1 MEERFSSYLSE
12 IGLLNETDSSS
23 IIKKDD
29 KASNKSFQDT
39 SFECLKNYFDNL
51 DEEQKKYMSLYIPTK
66 YIKISEKVKKTK
78 LKSIIIQLVLRNKN
92 FLLKYFLLWKNNII
106 ILKALCNYNYNTN
119 NMSQSGN
126 KNEIN
131 ERDNSDLNSGEN
143 LFNNI
148 ANKYLGEQ
156 NKNNNINIDELKDN
170 VSAYNIVNIDK
181 NVDVDN
187 KHITN
192 SEEEERIKN
201 NKSNENYES
210 NPISFGNKKMNIKN
224 NSIDENENDNFN
236 KYINPKNTKNMNK
249 KNKNAKDYLKSYYYK
264 DNNKSINQIKKK
276 MNLNSYKTIST
287 NNSKK
292 QINRNQYNINNNLN
306 YNTIRNT
313 NNTKTNLHTSLE
325 EKEIKELQECTF
337 KPKIN
342 TSNQKGKRTFSQ
354 NDINSSL
361 VLANNLSSNNKIK
374 REEEIQLRF
383 EKLYKD
389 NEKYKLSKELKVKE
403 RERMISLKAPFI
415 PNIKKKLK
423 KASSYYNKRLKSE
436 GNFENFEERQKKY
449 LNKKNKRSAEI
460 KNRVDSE
467 YEELCSFNPKIT
479 NDKGEYYLI
488 TKKEKIKTK
497 PVHIRLYEDG
507 KDRKNLQMKKES
519 EKMSQI
525 MDLSNILNPQKNFNF
540 DTINRLYENR
550 EQKDEMIKTKKKVE
564 KDEGVTFKPYISENS
579 YLMGVSGN
587 YYERSKKLLNDRESY
602 YEKEN
607 KKYIE
612 ELRKRAKKKTYTKEE
627 RKQVI
632 NNIINR
638 LYNDSIY
645 SNKKSGKDEK
655 DKDNDN
661 IKEEN
666 IKNFKSYLEC

>member
-51 DEEQKKYMSLYIPTK
+51 DEEQKKYMSLYIPSK
-66 YIKISEKVKKTK
+66 YIKISKKVKKTK
-78 LKSIIIQLVLRNKN
+78 LKSIIIQLMLRNKN
-92 FLLKYFLLWKNNII
+92 YLLKNFLLWKNNVIL
-106 ILKALCNYNYNTN
+106 LKALYNYNN
-119 NMSQSGN
+119 YNKKMNQSRN
-126 KNEIN
+126 KNEVN

-148 ANKYLGEQ
+148 ANKYLNAQ
-156 NKNNNINIDELKDN
+156 NNNHMNGDELKDN
-170 VSAYNIVNIDK
+170 ISAYNIVNIDR

-187 KHITN
+187 RHITK
-192 SEEEERIKN
+192 SEEEEKLEI
-201 NKSNENYES
+201 NKSNENFENNS
-210 NPISFGNKKMNIKN
+210 ISFGEKKINNKIISN
-224 NSIDENENDNFN
+224 DENNNYNN
-236 KYINPKNTKNMNK
+236 KYINPKNIKSINK
-249 KNKNAKDYLKSYYYK
+249 KNKKVKDYLKPYYYK
-264 DNNKSINQIKKK
+264 INNKSINQIKKK
-276 MNLNSYKTIST
+276 ININSYKTINT
-287 NNSKK
+287 NN
-292 QINRNQYNINNNLN
+292 IRNQTNKNLYSINNNC
-306 YNTIRNT
+306 NTKRNT
-313 NNTKTNLHTSLE
+313 NNTKNKSHTPSE

-342 TSNQKGKRTFSQ
+342 SSIQKGKRTLSQ
-354 NDINSSL
+354 SDINSSL
-361 VLANNLSSNNKIK
+361 VLANNLNDNNKAK

-403 RERMISLKAPFI
+403 RERMISLNTTFI
-415 PNIKKKLK
+415 PNIKKKFK
-423 KASSYYNKRLKSE
+423 KSSSYYNKSE
-436 GNFENFEERQKKY
+436 GNFENFEERQKEF
-449 LNKKNKRSAEI
+449 LNKKNKHSAEI

-479 NDKGEYYLI
+479 NDKGEYYII
-488 TKKEKIKTK
+488 TKKEKINPK

-507 KDRKNLQMKKES
+507 KDRKNSQIKKES

-540 DTINRLYENR
+540 DTINRLYENK
-550 EQKDEMIKTKKKVE
+550 EKKDEMIKTKKKVE
-564 KDEGVTFKPYISENS
+564 KDEGVTFKPFISENS
-579 YLMGVSGN
+579 YLLGVSGN
-587 YYERSKKLLNDRESY
+587 FYERSQKLLNDRESY
-602 YEKEN
+602 YEQEN

-612 ELRKRAKKKTYTKEE
+612 ELRNRAEKKFYTKEE

-645 SNKKSGKDEK
+645 SNKKNVNEK
-655 DKDNDN
+655 NQEKDN
-661 IKEEN
+661 IKEEKV
-666 IKNFKSYLEC
+666 KNFQSYLES